1 MMDLIYGLTIFPI
14 HFSVFD
20 TESSVYFLSLKS
32 SAPEMPDDPCDA
44 RRRR

>member
-1 MMDLIYGLTIFPI
+1 MDLIYGLTIFSVQ
-14 HFSVFD
+14 FSVFD

-32 SAPEMPDDPCDA
+32 SALKMPDDPCDA